1 MSPGATDAGDT
12 KHLAKMFLFE
22 DVTLISGHLVI
33 DGYVVVFA
41 TFFKE
46 PEPVLPPVFVRLA
59 RPHVEK
65 VEELGRRILADISEN
80 RQSGLSVLWGQGIR
94 TR

>member
-1 MSPGATDAGDT
+1 MSPAATAAGDT
-12 KHLAKMFLFE
+12 KHLAKKFLFK
-22 DVTLISGHLVI
+22 DVTLISGHLVT

-65 VEELGRRILADISEN
+65 VEELGRRILADEVSRRN
-80 RQSGLSVLWGQGIR
+80 SS
-94 TR
+94 